1 MEITGNYG
9 RGLSDVLNPGTGQ
22 VESKALDQ
30 QDFLRIMVEQMRQ
43 QNPLEPMDNTQFF
56 QQMAQFE
63 TLDAMREIST
73 ALQSMAA
80 VSELA
85 NASTLVGRTVKA
97 TIPGGI
103 DPETGFPTA
112 PEDLTGAVERVT
124 FSPSGPV
131 VHIGTRQVPAA
142 LITEVAA

>member
-1 MEITGNYG
+1 MEITGNYA
-9 RGLSDVLNPGTGQ
+9 RGLNEVLSAGTGQ
-22 VESKALDQ
+22 VESAALDQ
-30 QDFLRIMVEQMRQ
+30 QDFLKIMVEQMRQ

-73 ALQSMAA
+73 ALKSLAS
-80 VSELA
+80 VSEIS

-97 TIPGGI
+97 TVPGGT
-103 DPETGFPTA
+103 DPATGFPLG
-112 PEDLTGAVERVT
+112 PEDVSGTVERVT

>member
-1 MEITGNYG
+1 MEITSNYG

-73 ALQSMAA
+73 ALKSLAA
-80 VSELA
+80 VSELS

-97 TIPGGI
+97 TIPGGT
-103 DPETGFPTA
+103 DPATGFPRP
-112 PEDLTGAVERVT
+112 PEDLSGTVERVT
-124 FSPSGPV
+124 FSSSGPV
-131 VHIGTRQVPAA
+131 VHIGTRQVPAS